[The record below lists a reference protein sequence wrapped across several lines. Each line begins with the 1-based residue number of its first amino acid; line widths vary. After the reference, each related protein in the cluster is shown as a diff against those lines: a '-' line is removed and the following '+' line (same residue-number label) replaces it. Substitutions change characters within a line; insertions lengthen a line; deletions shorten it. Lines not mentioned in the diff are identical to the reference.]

1 MTKRIF
7 RAICLAALGV
17 FLASMVLILG
27 VLYTY
32 FSTVQR
38 GQLKMQ
44 TNLAAQGVSNEG
56 AAYFQDLGVEN
67 YRMTWIGADGGVL
80 YDSQS
85 NTTENHLEREEVIE
99 ALSEGYG
106 ESTRYSSTLM
116 ERSFYTAQRLPDGTV
131 LRLSI
136 SQRSILTLLLGMV
149 QPILMVFVVAAVLSV
164 LLAVRISRRIIA
176 PLNDLDLDNP
186 LSNQEYDEISPLLRR
201 IDKQQTQLQA
211 QAAAL
216 RQKQN
221 ELSTIVGSMNE
232 GMILLNQAEKILSI
246 NPTAMT
252 LLDAAEPCV
261 GADMLTVS
269 RNLDLQAVLE
279 EALGGQPAAVVM
291 TLQGRIYQIDANPVR
306 SEGQTVGAA
315 VFFFDITEKEQ
326 AERLRRE
333 FTANVSHELKTPL
346 HAISGYAELLQN
358 GMVKSEDI
366 QPFAGK
372 IYGETQR
379 LIRLVEDIISLSH
392 LDEGAGDMQ
401 WEETDLY
408 ALAEETV
415 RSLAPAAE
423 AARVTL
429 ELSGQPAVL
438 TGISQLLHSILY
450 NLCDNGIKYNHPGGH
465 VAVDVRPE
473 ADAVVLTVADTGIG
487 IAPEHQSRVFERFYR
502 VDKSRSKEVG
512 GTGLG
517 LSIVKHAA
525 KIHGA
530 AISLQSD
537 GQTGTTITV
546 RFPKDSPG
554 RQRSS
559 L

>member
-17 FLASMVLILG
+17 FLASMVLIMG
-27 VLYTY
+27 VLYNY
-32 FSTVQR
+32 FSNVQR
-38 GQLKMQ
+38 EQLRMQ
-44 TNLAAQGVSNEG
+44 ATLAAQGVSHEG
-56 AAYFQDLGVEN
+56 AAYFEDLRVTD
-67 YRMTWIGADGGVL
+67 YRLTWIGEDGTVR

-85 NTTENHLEREEVIE
+85 GTTENHLEREEVIE

-149 QPILMVFVVAAVLSV
+149 QPILMVFVAAAVLSV
-164 LLAVRISRRIIA
+164 LLAVRISRKIIA
-176 PLNDLDLDNP
+176 PLNDLDLNNP
-186 LSNQEYDEISPLLRR
+186 LNNQEYDEISPLLRR
-201 IDKQQTQLQA
+201 IDKQQAQLQA

-232 GMILLNQAEKILSI
+232 GMILLNQEEKVLSI
-246 NPTAMT
+246 NPAAMA
-252 LLDAAEPCV
+252 LLGATEQCV

-269 RNLDLQAVLE
+269 RNLDLQELLE
-279 EALGGQPAAVVM
+279 QALGGQPATRTT

-306 SEGQTVGAA
+306 SEGQIAGAA
-315 VFFFDITEKEQ
+315 LFFFDITEQAQ
-326 AERLRRE
+326 AEQLRRE

-346 HAISGYAELLQN
+346 HAISGYAELLHH
-358 GMVKSEDI
+358 GMVKPADI

-372 IYGETQR
+372 IYSETQR

-408 ALAEETV
+408 TLAEETA
-415 RSLAPAAE
+415 RSLTPAAE
-423 AARVTL
+423 ADQVTL
-429 ELSGQPAVL
+429 ELSGQPAVFR
-438 TGISQLLHSILY
+438 GIPQLLHSIVY
-450 NLCDNGIKYNHPGGH
+450 NLCDNAIKYNRPGGH
-465 VAVDVRPE
+465 VSVDVQNE
-473 ADAVVLTVADTGIG
+473 AGSVVLTVTDTGIG
-487 IAPEHQSRVFERFYR
+487 IAPEHQARIFERFYR
-502 VDKSRSKEVG
+502 VDKSHSKEVG

-530 AISLQSD
+530 AISVQSAH
-537 GQTGTTITV
+537 QAGTTIAV
-546 RFPKDSPG
+546 RFPTDSAK
-554 RQRSS
+554 RQSNS

>member
-17 FLASMVLILG
+17 FLASMVLIMG
-27 VLYTY
+27 VLYNY
-32 FSTVQR
+32 FSNVQR
-38 GQLKMQ
+38 EQLRMQ
-44 TNLAAQGVSNEG
+44 AALAAQGVSHEG
-56 AAYFQDLGVEN
+56 AAYFEDLRVKD
-67 YRMTWIGADGGVL
+67 YRLTWIGEDGTVR

-85 NTTENHLEREEVIE
+85 GTTENHLEREEVIE

-136 SQRSILTLLLGMV
+136 SQHSILTLLLGMV

-164 LLAVRISRRIIA
+164 LLAVRISRKIIA

-186 LSNQEYDEISPLLRR
+186 LNNQEYDEISPLLRR
-201 IDKQQTQLQA
+201 IDKQQVQLQA

-232 GMILLNQAEKILSI
+232 GMILLNQEEKVLSI
-246 NPTAMT
+246 NPAAMT
-252 LLDAAEPCV
+252 LLDATEQCV

-269 RNLDLQAVLE
+269 RNLDLQELLE
-279 EALGGQPAAVVM
+279 QALRGQPAALTT

-306 SEGQTVGAA
+306 SEGQIAGAA
-315 VFFFDITEKEQ
+315 LFFFDITEQAQ
-326 AERLRRE
+326 AEQLRRE

-346 HAISGYAELLQN
+346 HAISGYAELLHH
-358 GMVKSEDI
+358 GMVKPEDI

-408 ALAEETV
+408 ALAEETA
-415 RSLAPAAE
+415 RSLTPAAE
-423 AARVTL
+423 TAQVTL
-429 ELSGQPAVL
+429 ELSGQPAVFR
-438 TGISQLLHSILY
+438 GIPQLLHSIVY
-450 NLCDNGIKYNHPGGH
+450 NLCDNAIKYNRPGGH
-465 VAVDVRPE
+465 VSVDVQNE
-473 ADAVVLTVADTGIG
+473 AGSVILTVTDTGIG
-487 IAPEHQSRVFERFYR
+487 IAPEHQARIFERFYR
-502 VDKSRSKEVG
+502 VDKSHSKEVG

-530 AISLQSD
+530 AISVQSAH
-537 GQTGTTITV
+537 QAGTTVTV
-546 RFPKDSPG
+546 RFPKDHAK
-554 RQRSS
+554 RQSSS

>member
-17 FLASMVLILG
+17 FLASMVLIMG
-27 VLYTY
+27 VLYNY
-32 FSTVQR
+32 FSNVQR
-38 GQLKMQ
+38 EQLRMQ
-44 TNLAAQGVSNEG
+44 AALAAQGVSHEG
-56 AAYFQDLGVEN
+56 AAYFEDLRVTD
-67 YRMTWIGADGGVL
+67 YRLTWIGEDGTVR

-85 NTTENHLEREEVIE
+85 GTTENHLEREEVIE
-99 ALSEGYG
+99 ALSEDYG

-164 LLAVRISRRIIA
+164 LLAVRISRKIIA

-186 LSNQEYDEISPLLRR
+186 LNNQEYDEISPLLRR
-201 IDKQQTQLQA
+201 IDKQQAQLQA

-232 GMILLNQAEKILSI
+232 GMILLNQEEKVLSI
-246 NPTAMT
+246 NPAAMA
-252 LLDAAEPCV
+252 LLGATEQCV

-269 RNLDLQAVLE
+269 RNLDLQQLLE
-279 EALGGQPAAVVM
+279 QALGGQPATRTT

-306 SEGQTVGAA
+306 SEGQIAGAA
-315 VFFFDITEKEQ
+315 LFFFDITEQAQ
-326 AERLRRE
+326 AEQLRRE

-346 HAISGYAELLQN
+346 HAISGYAELLHH
-358 GMVKSEDI
+358 GMVKPADI
-366 QPFAGK
+366 QPFTGK
-372 IYGETQR
+372 IYSETQR

-415 RSLAPAAE
+415 RSLTPAAE
-423 AARVTL
+423 ADQVTL
-429 ELSGQPAVL
+429 ELSGQPAVFR
-438 TGISQLLHSILY
+438 GIPQLLHSIVY
-450 NLCDNGIKYNHPGGH
+450 NLCDNAIKYNRPGGH
-465 VAVDVRPE
+465 VSVDVQNE
-473 ADAVVLTVADTGIG
+473 AGSVVLTVTDTGIG
-487 IAPEHQSRVFERFYR
+487 IAPEHQARIFERFYR
-502 VDKSRSKEVG
+502 VDKSHSKEVG

-530 AISLQSD
+530 AISVQSAH
-537 GQTGTTITV
+537 QAGTTIAV
-546 RFPKDSPG
+546 RFPTDSAK
-554 RQRSS
+554 RQSNS

>member
-164 LLAVRISRRIIA
+164 LLAVRISRKIIA
-176 PLNDLDLDNP
+176 PLNNLDLDDP

-279 EALGGQPAAVVM
+279 EALGGQP
-291 TLQGRIYQIDANPVR
+291 
-306 SEGQTVGAA
+306 
-315 VFFFDITEKEQ
+315 
-326 AERLRRE
+326 
-333 FTANVSHELKTPL
+333 
-346 HAISGYAELLQN
+346 
-358 GMVKSEDI
+358 
-366 QPFAGK
+366 
-372 IYGETQR
+372 
-379 LIRLVEDIISLSH
+379 
-392 LDEGAGDMQ
+392 
-401 WEETDLY
+401 
-408 ALAEETV
+408 
-415 RSLAPAAE
+415 
-423 AARVTL
+423 
-429 ELSGQPAVL
+429 
-438 TGISQLLHSILY
+438 
-450 NLCDNGIKYNHPGGH
+450 
-465 VAVDVRPE
+465 
-473 ADAVVLTVADTGIG
+473 
-487 IAPEHQSRVFERFYR
+487 
-502 VDKSRSKEVG
+502 
-512 GTGLG
+512 GL
-517 LSIVKHAA
+517 
-525 KIHGA
+525 
-530 AISLQSD
+530 
-537 GQTGTTITV
+537 
-546 RFPKDSPG
+546 
-554 RQRSS
+554 
-559 L
+559 

>member
-17 FLASMVLILG
+17 FLASMVLIMG
-27 VLYTY
+27 VLYNY
-32 FSTVQR
+32 FSNVQR
-38 GQLKMQ
+38 EQLRMQ
-44 TNLAAQGVSNEG
+44 AALAAQGVSHEG
-56 AAYFQDLGVEN
+56 AAYFEDLRVTD
-67 YRMTWIGADGGVL
+67 YRLTWIGEDGTVR

-85 NTTENHLEREEVIE
+85 GTTENHLEREEVIE

-116 ERSFYTAQRLPDGTV
+116 ERSFYAAQRLPDGTV

-136 SQRSILTLLLGMV
+136 SQHSILTLLLGMV

-164 LLAVRISRRIIA
+164 LLAVRISRKIIA
-176 PLNDLDLDNP
+176 PLNDLDLDHP
-186 LSNQEYDEISPLLRR
+186 LNNQEYDEISPLLRR

-211 QAAAL
+211 QAAVL

-232 GMILLNQAEKILSI
+232 GMILLNQEEKVLSI
-246 NPTAMT
+246 NPAAMT
-252 LLDAAEPCV
+252 LLDATEQCV

-269 RNLDLQAVLE
+269 RNLDLQELLE
-279 EALGGQPAAVVM
+279 QALRGQPAALTT

-306 SEGQTVGAA
+306 SEGQIAGAA
-315 VFFFDITEKEQ
+315 LFFFDITEQSRAEQ
-326 AERLRRE
+326 LRRE

-346 HAISGYAELLQN
+346 HAISGYAELLHH
-358 GMVKSEDI
+358 GMVKPEDI

-408 ALAEETV
+408 ALAEDTA
-415 RSLAPAAE
+415 RSLTPEAE
-423 AARVTL
+423 AAQVAL
-429 ELSGQPAVL
+429 ELTGQPAVFR
-438 TGISQLLHSILY
+438 GIPQLLHSILY
-450 NLCDNGIKYNHPGGH
+450 NLCDNAIKYNRPGGH
-465 VAVDVRPE
+465 VSVDVQNE
-473 ADAVVLTVADTGIG
+473 AGSVVLTVTDTGIG
-487 IAPEHQSRVFERFYR
+487 IAPEPQARIFERFYR
-502 VDKSRSKEVG
+502 VDKSHSKEVG

-530 AISLQSD
+530 AISVQSAH
-537 GQTGTTITV
+537 QVGTTVTV
-546 RFPKDSPG
+546 RFPKDNAK
-554 RQRSS
+554 RQSSS